1 MKEKFDVG
9 IIGGGIGGL
18 CLAQGLQKA
27 GIPVHVFERD
37 EAATSRA
44 QGFRIHISPDGSRA
58 LHQCLPLGL
67 WDIFNLTGGEYG
79 QGFAMLT
86 EQLEELLS
94 FVDRGGPIDPVAC
107 HRSISRITLR
117 SVLLSG
123 LGAKVHF
130 GKRFLRYEQTGD
142 GRVAAYFD
150 DGSVAEASILIGADG
165 VNSPVRKQFLPHAE
179 PIQTG
184 VIAVAGKVP
193 LTDGSLAIAPAQLLD
208 GPALIVPPQQ
218 ASLFVAIWKRSRASS
233 EILSR
238 LGATQEANAGV
249 AEEDDYLIFGLAARS
264 EYLGLQ
270 GNPKTIPHAE
280 LKQILRRSVRDW
292 HPDLRKLAEMVEED
306 ELMANPL
313 RTSRRI
319 APWPTTRITLLGDAI
334 HGMTPFRGI
343 GANVA
348 LRDAA
353 LLCTKLVEAT
363 VGKKPLL
370 EAVHEYE
377 EAMRT
382 YAFEAVDS
390 SLLSMEQAVT
400 RKQNPQFQ
408 LSRTAMRV
416 MNRVPALKR
425 RLMAA

>member
-1 MKEKFDVG
+1 MKDKLDVA

-27 GIPVHVFERD
+27 GIPVQVYERD
-37 EAATSRA
+37 EASSSRP
-44 QGFRIHISPDGSRA
+44 QGFRIHISPEGSRA
-58 LHQCLPLGL
+58 LHQCLHQGL
-67 WDIFNLTGGEYG
+67 WDIIDLTGGDFG

-94 FVDRGGPIDPVAC
+94 IVDRGSSIDPVAC

-123 LGAKVHF
+123 LEDNVHF
-130 GKRFLRYEQTGD
+130 GKRFLRYEEID
-142 GRVAAYFD
+142 KGRVAAYFE

-165 VNSPVRKQFLPHAE
+165 VNSPVRKQYLPHAE
-179 PIQTG
+179 PVHTG
-184 VIAVAGKVP
+184 VIGVAGKVP
-193 LTDGSLAIAPAQLLD
+193 LTDGVLALAPHQLLD
-208 GPALIVPPQQ
+208 GPLLIIPPQQ
-218 ASLFVAIWKRSRASS
+218 ASLFMAIWKRSRASS
-233 EILSR
+233 EILRR
-238 LGATQEANAGV
+238 LAMDGDA
-249 AEEDDYLIFGLAARS
+249 AEEDDYLILGLAARA
-264 EYLGLQ
+264 EYLGLHDAPRTVP
-270 GNPKTIPHAE
+270 GSE
-280 LKQILRRSVRDW
+280 LKQILRRGVRNW
-292 HPDLRKLAEMVEED
+292 HPDLRKLAETVD
-306 ELMANPL
+306 ESEMMANPL

-319 APWPTTRITLLGDAI
+319 KAWPTTRITLLGDAI
-334 HGMTPFRGI
+334 HSMTPFRGI

-353 LLCTKLVEAT
+353 LLCTKLVEAAQGQRP
-363 VGKKPLL
+363 VLD
-370 EAVHEYE
+370 AVHEYE
-377 EAMRT
+377 DAMRG
-382 YAFEAVDS
+382 YAFEAVEA
-390 SLLSMEQAVT
+390 SLQSMEHAIT